1 LTLKSIFAFL
11 DFMNHQYIT
20 IEDFKLEKKDYKGEW
35 IPEQQLV
42 LTPTTKKNLKK
53 ILPAIQ
59 KNQNVLLVG
68 DAGTGKNAII
78 YFINY
83 LRNQPTYRFSF
94 NEDLLP
100 EDLIGS
106 YRLDPI
112 SKTFVWQDGLLTQA
126 LKKGITFVA
135 DEINLANVDVLKRFQ
150 SVFMRRELELLE
162 GDGTLISANDGFQ
175 FIATQNP
182 VEGFEG
188 RKPLPREIQKYF
200 VTIWIDPY
208 PKEEVVQILKSLFP
222 IIPDRVIQLV
232 VDIQQELEEWIVEK
246 KVGARDY
253 ERYHFNIRNLKR
265 IFQRLVNDEN
275 PENLYWEVF
284 DIFVRPFRNEED
296 QSKILELIQRHFK
309 NKGLQSFEK
318 NPKTKNILVSINK
331 NQKEIKIGRNYISL
345 KHIEDENLEKFIK
358 EIYHDFPLIKERLDV
373 LEAILR
379 ALENKENVLL
389 ECDSNV
395 EPESYV
401 DFISRL
407 YNRPVQWIHLSKGMH
422 TSDVLGGLKP
432 INNSVEWIDGP
443 LTKAVKNNH
452 IIVISGLEAAGPEL
466 VEKLNM
472 LLDDARALTL
482 PAESGQNE
490 PIFLKEDAIIIG
502 IKYFRKS
509 KNQNTISRAFRNR
522 FTSIL
527 LPEILSKESIVEL
540 VESYFYHQKIQHTSN
555 LISQIHLLLVHYAK
569 ERLIGL
575 DRMEGYQFGLV
586 NLYRFLDYITFTEKE
601 LGKDEDLKNFLLEG
615 IDFSYLNE
623 ISNLQERS
631 TIREE
636 IRQLIENPDSLE
648 FLQEFKELKKK
659 RNKLKEIDF
668 KLKND
673 QIYWDPNE
681 HWREANTGKASWDR
695 DFKEI
700 HQGINIDT
708 PETGGDIKEGPD
720 AWYGADTQGN
730 KGVGEPGHGGGAW
743 GYRTEE
749 LYQQFL
755 QKRQGLSNY
764 DLGIPITVFKKTL
777 GKELEK
783 LIFQLEHLF
792 DPEYIIHRNYED
804 RGSRVDVR
812 KYLSFWSGKGNQK
825 IFDKTIFDKE
835 YKSLKELE
843 ILFLINKGRRIF
855 HFEYSVAI
863 LVAMMSSAE
872 ILSNH
877 KISFGVVGYSDL
889 ENFKK
894 AIDLQW
900 FKKLDQEYNE
910 LIENQLYYGIINN
923 WSGDT
928 VQDAKVI
935 QEVAKY
941 FSYDARTKIIVV
953 FSDFRGSRGRI
964 KIEKEWE
971 SYDYQMLKEVYK
983 RLIEQGYIFLG
994 ISLGP
999 RNLGHPI
1006 FEHHINITSENYFHL
1021 PRIMNEKLS
1030 ELIHKYHE

>member
-1 LTLKSIFAFL
+1 
-11 DFMNHQYIT
+11 MNQQYIT
-20 IEDFKLEKKDYKGEW
+20 IENFKLEKKHITGEW
-35 IPEQQLV
+35 VPKQQLV
-42 LTPTTKKNLKK
+42 LTPTTKRNLRK

-59 KNQNVLLVG
+59 RNQNILLVG

-106 YRLDPI
+106 YRLDPVN
-112 SKTFVWQDGLLTQA
+112 KAFKWQDGILTQA
-126 LKKGITFVA
+126 MKKGITFVA

-150 SVFMRRELELLE
+150 SVFMRKELELLE
-162 GDGTLISANDGFQ
+162 GDGSIIKAKEGFQ

-208 PKEEVVQILKSLFP
+208 PPEEIVQILKSLFP
-222 IIPDRVIQLV
+222 IIPEVIIRLV
-232 VDIQQELEEWIVEK
+232 VDIQQQLEQWIIEK

-275 PENLYWEVF
+275 PQNLYWEIY
-284 DIFVRPFRNEED
+284 DIFVRPFRNNED
-296 QSKILELIQRHFK
+296 QIKILELIHKHFK
-309 NKGLQSFEK
+309 DKGLQSLEK
-318 NPKTKNILVSINK
+318 DINNKNISISVNK
-331 NQKEIKIGRNYISL
+331 ELQEIRIGRNYIPL
-345 KHIEDENLEKFIK
+345 IERNKEDLEKFVNK
-358 EIYHDFPLIKERLDV
+358 LFYHFPPVKERIDV
-373 LEAILR
+373 LEAIIR
-379 ALENKENVLL
+379 GIENKENILL

-395 EPESYV
+395 EPEGYIE
-401 DFISRL
+401 FISML
-407 YNRPVQWIHLSKGMH
+407 YNKSIQWIHLSKGMH

-432 INNSVEWIDGP
+432 VNNTVDWIDGP
-443 LTKAVKNNH
+443 LTKAIKNNDV
-452 IIVISGLEAAGPEL
+452 IVIAGLEAAGPEL

-482 PAESGQNE
+482 PAESGQTE
-490 PIFLKEDAIIIG
+490 PIFLRDDAIIIG

-509 KNQNTISRAFRNR
+509 KNQTTISRAFRNR
-522 FTSIL
+522 FSAII
-527 LPEILSKESIVEL
+527 LPEIISKESIQEL
-540 VESYFYHQKIQHTSN
+540 IENYFYYESLKYTSEM
-555 LISQIHLLLVHYAK
+555 ISQIHLLLLHYAK
-569 ERLIGL
+569 NRLIGS

-586 NLYRFLDYITFTEKE
+586 NLYRYLDFISFSNVSLE
-601 LGKDEDLKNFLLEG
+601 KDEDLKNFILEG
-615 IDFSYLNE
+615 VDFSYLNE
-623 ISNLQERS
+623 ISNIQERN

-648 FLQEFKELKKK
+648 FLNEFKELKKK
-659 RNKLKEIDF
+659 QNKLKDIDF
-668 KLKND
+668 KFKKQD
-673 QIYWDPNE
+673 IYWDPKK
-681 HWREANTGKASWDR
+681 HWRDANTGKASWDR
-695 DFKEI
+695 DFKEL

-708 PETGGDIKEGPD
+708 PETGGDVKEGPD

-755 QKRQGLSNY
+755 KKRQGLNNY
-764 DLGIPITVFKKTL
+764 DLGIPIGVFKETL

-783 LIFQLEHLF
+783 LVLQLDHLF
-792 DPEYIIHRNYED
+792 DPEYFIHRNFED
-804 RGSRVDVR
+804 SGSRVDVR
-812 KYLSFWSGKGNQK
+812 KFLSFQTGKGNQK
-825 IFDKTIFDKE
+825 IFDKTIFEKE

-843 ILFLINKGRRIF
+843 LLFLINKGRRIF

-863 LVAMMSSAE
+863 LVAMMSCAE

-877 KISFGVVGYSDL
+877 QISFGVVGYSDL

-900 FKKLDQEYNE
+900 YKKLDQEYNE

-928 VQDAKVI
+928 VQEAKVI
-935 QEVAKY
+935 EEICKY
-941 FSYDARTKIIVV
+941 YSYDAKTKIIII
-953 FSDFRGSRGRI
+953 FSDFRGCRS
-964 KIEKEWE
+964 KISVDKEIE
-971 SYDYQMLKEVYK
+971 SYDYKMLKKVYK
-983 RLIEQGYIFLG
+983 KLTEQGYIFLG

-999 RNLGHPI
+999 RNLGQGV
-1006 FEHHINITSENYFHL
+1006 FEHHINITTENYIHL

-1030 ELIHKYHE
+1030 EIIHKYHQ